1 MWQYGNVRK
10 FHHMHVSY
18 GIHTLTTWI
27 GHEEGSIQIQT
38 YSLKIRCKTE
48 WKKHFKSK
56 QQTFFISFSIVTTLL
71 ILQEFS
77 NPLSAPI
84 LTQHV
89 IPSYYSNC

>member
-1 MWQYGNVRK
+1 MKRVAYK
-10 FHHMHVSY
+10 FKH
-18 GIHTLTTWI
+18 IHWKFDI
-27 GHEEGSIQIQT
+27 KQNE
-38 YSLKIRCKTE
+38 
-48 WKKHFKSK
+48 KKHFKSK